1 MFKIDKADFK
11 PIEQA
16 DFPEICER
24 KGFGHPDSFC
34 DAAADA
40 CSRALCKYYFEHFGR
55 YYHHNVDKAA
65 LVGGAAKPDFGGGLI
80 LEPQYFL
87 IVGRA
92 INQIFKDDKLEYI
105 PVSTICLDT
114 IREVAGNIY
123 RNLDLQ
129 KHIQFDYL
137 DFEYKDDLY
146 LEHDRSKY
154 LDLYKSIEKL
164 ENVTEDA
171 KKRILSRI
179 SESISLRDIC
189 RSRNDSIII
198 NLVNETICL
207 CQRNLHINIPL
218 SKENILDFIEK
229 KYPYKIFNYDNNNCN
244 SCGRL
249 YEGKTRRLF
258 GI

>member
-1 MFKIDKADFK
+1 MRVLKKHLSYIKKIKIDGYMDV
-11 PIEQA
+11 QGG
-16 DFPEICER
+16 EI
-24 KGFGHPDSFC
+24 G
-34 DAAADA
+34 
-40 CSRALCKYYFEHFGR
+40 
-55 YYHHNVDKAA
+55 
-65 LVGGAAKPDFGGGLI
+65 LVPVKL
-80 LEPQYFL
+80 
-87 IVGRA
+87 
-92 INQIFKDDKLEYI
+92 LEYFFKTMNTKMFI
-105 PVSTICLDT
+105 STNGEFIKRGLHRNKN
-114 IREVAGNIY
+114 IKPYIKLIQWHIHPKPNGNILIEDINDSNFY
-123 RNLDLQ
+123 ISKGIVHDNKQEMIDFINTN

-164 ENVTEDA
+164 ENVTKDA

-229 KYPYKIFNYDNNNCN
+229 KYPYKIFNYDNNNCS